1 MYQKKDYIFSETL
14 GVCRVDD
21 VTKLSQNKGNPVLY
35 YVLRPVNDRDK
46 VAYIPVENHS
56 VVLRDLISPVEAAH
70 KKENDYDELSI
81 LLKQEIDYV
90 LKTMNKDK

>member
-1 MYQKKDYIFSETL
+1 MYQQKDYIFSETL

-21 VTKLSQNKGNPVLY
+21 VTKLSLNKGKVMLY

-56 VVLRDLISPVEAAH
+56 VVLRDLVSPVEATYR
-70 KKENDYDELSI
+70 KENDYDELSI
-81 LLKQEIDYV
+81 LLKQEIDFV
-90 LKTMNKDK
+90 LKTKDNEK